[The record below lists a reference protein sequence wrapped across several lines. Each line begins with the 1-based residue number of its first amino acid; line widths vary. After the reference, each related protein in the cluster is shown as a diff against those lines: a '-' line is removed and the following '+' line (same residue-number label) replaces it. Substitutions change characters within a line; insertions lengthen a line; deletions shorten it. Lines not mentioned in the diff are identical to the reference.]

1 MKRKILLS
9 ALLLAVYSISNAQLK
24 VLQAG
29 QVKALNQTLIFS
41 NTNNP
46 SDGIDIVGD
55 NASLINGVDLIWGM
69 YRTTQPNNPGLF
81 TLQSVDGAY
90 FSVRN
95 NGKVG
100 IFNNNPSC
108 ALEVGTVGTN
118 YEVKINGA

>member
-46 SDGIDIVGD
+46 SDGIDI
-55 NASLINGVDLIWGM
+55 
-69 YRTTQPNNPGLF
+69 R
-81 TLQSVDGAY
+81 
-90 FSVRN
+90 
-95 NGKVG
+95 
-100 IFNNNPSC
+100 
-108 ALEVGTVGTN
+108 
-118 YEVKINGA
+118 